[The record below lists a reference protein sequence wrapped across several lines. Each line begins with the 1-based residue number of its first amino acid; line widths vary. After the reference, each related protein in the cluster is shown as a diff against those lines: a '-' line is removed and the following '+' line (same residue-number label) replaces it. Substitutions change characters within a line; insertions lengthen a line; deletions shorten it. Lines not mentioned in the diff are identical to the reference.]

1 MREASS
7 RPELVRME
15 NFLKV
20 GDFSNAHL
28 ALLDSAQ
35 SILTERYP
43 FPVERS
49 EFGLAM
55 VFNGHL
61 LAAIGA
67 VVHDLVRSQTRLNDL
82 QQAEIGLAIARLK
95 EAECGTRILVVR
107 NERIQRAVLQ
117 ELQHRLRGVEVWNVD
132 QLQTVDL
139 VIR

>member
-1 MREASS
+1 MAETIS
-7 RPELVRME
+7 RPEFVRME
-15 NFLKV
+15 SFLKG
-20 GDFSNAHL
+20 GDFFNAHL
-28 ALLDSAQ
+28 ALLDTAQ

-43 FPVERS
+43 FPVERA

-61 LAAIGA
+61 LAAMGA

-82 QQAEIGLAIARLK
+82 QQAEIGLAIARLR
-95 EAECGTRILVVR
+95 EADCGTRILVVR

-117 ELQHRLRGVEVWNVD
+117 ELQHRLDGVEVWNLS
-132 QLQTVDL
+132 QLEKVDL